1 MRRYLSTEIGFAV
14 LFFLLGLSTVFFDIY
29 RKHQLAATLRLE
41 DATAETF
48 EAESETN
55 DVSEKDKAAAQ
66 LTFTD
71 PQSAWVQIKPLANE
85 LLENALIRHQL
96 SSQHAK
102 QIVRQVKYFSKVSK
116 KTPITVFVHQK
127 LGSVHIEC
135 DQAVFF
141 SNGMQKG
148 VLHLKNGEF
157 KLQSAP
163 TSLPKTSELH
173 SGVVKKNFY
182 SDAQK
187 SSVDHSLI
195 EQSMMIFRHVLDFQR
210 DICSGDSFT
219 ILSEKSYDK
228 ETGFVGNNKLLY
240 STINL
245 RNRKLSAYRF
255 VSSQEAEKESYLD
268 ENGMPLQRELLV
280 TPVRGARIS
289 SRYGNRKHPIRGYTR
304 FHPGVDFAA
313 RTGTPVLAAGRGRVK
328 KMERRRGY
336 GNVIVLSHDKQY
348 STLYAH
354 LHSFAPALRVGAYVQ
369 QGAVIGYVGST
380 GESTGPHLHY
390 EVRAAGK
397 RINPQ
402 KVNKLPPAPLRGVQ
416 YERFVKQ
423 KAEVDRKLALLRSS

>member
-1 MRRYLSTEIGFAV
+1 MRRYLSTEIAFSV

-41 DATAETF
+41 DATAEAF
-48 EAESETN
+48 EAESETSDIN
-55 DVSEKDKAAAQ
+55 VREKAAQ

-71 PQSAWVQIKPLANE
+71 PQSAWVQIKPFSQE
-85 LLENALIRHQL
+85 TLENALIRHQL

-102 QIVRQVKYFSKVSK
+102 QIIRQVKYFSKVSK
-116 KTPITVFVHQK
+116 KAPITIFVHQK
-127 LGSVHIEC
+127 LGSAYIEC
-135 DQAVFF
+135 EQVVFF
-141 SNGMQKG
+141 FGGMQKG
-148 VLHLKNGEF
+148 VLHLKDGEF

-163 TSLPKTSELH
+163 KSLQKTSELH

-182 SDAQK
+182 SDAQR

-228 ETGFVGNNKLLY
+228 ETGFVGNNTLLY

-245 RNRKLSAYRF
+245 RTRKLSAYRF
-255 VSSQEAEKESYLD
+255 VSGQDDKECYLD

-328 KMERRRGY
+328 RMERKKGY
-336 GNVIVLSHDKQY
+336 GNVMILTHDKQY

-354 LHSFAPALRVGAYVQ
+354 LHSFEPSLRVGSYVQ

-423 KAEVDRKLALLRSS
+423 KSAVDRKLALLRSS